1 MNPFWHRFR
10 AASLVV
16 LLAGFAALPGRCPAA
31 ERPAW
36 VHSGM
41 ANASVAVAVGTREF
55 LTGCDEDNVVKLYR
69 AGASGPPLAE
79 FDLTRWL
86 ELHGHPADAD
96 IEGAA
101 RLGDTVYWI
110 GSHSRAKDGR
120 PRPNHERLLATRI
133 REGTNGMT
141 LERVGHP
148 CQSLLGAL
156 LRAPQLAGFHLR
168 EAATKAPEDEGG
180 LNIEGLAATAD
191 GTLLIGFRSPLVG
204 EKALLVPLLNPVE
217 SMQGSPPRLGDPVLL
232 DLGGLGIR
240 DITFT
245 GLEYFVI
252 GGRTGHGG
260 TSHLF
265 RWAGGTAV
273 PEKLERA
280 GLRRLNS
287 EGIANFG
294 TRERPRLLV
303 VSDDGNHPG
312 NQWRPPSLR
321 TFRSL
326 WVEP

>member
-1 MNPFWHRFR
+1 
-10 AASLVV
+10 
-16 LLAGFAALPGRCPAA
+16 
-31 ERPAW
+31 
-36 VHSGM
+36 M
-41 ANASVAVAVGTREF
+41 ANASLAVRVGTNRF
-55 LTGCDEDNVVKLYR
+55 LTGCDEDNVVKLYK
-69 AGASGPPLAE
+69 AGASGSPLAE
-79 FDLTRWL
+79 FNLSRWL

-101 RLGDTVYWI
+101 RVDDTVYWI
-110 GSHSRAKDGR
+110 GSHSRSKDGR
-120 PRPNHERLLATRI
+120 SRPNHERLLATRI
-133 REGTNGMT
+133 HEGTNGVT
-141 LERVGHP
+141 LERIGHP
-148 CQSLLGAL
+148 CQTLLGAL
-156 LRAPQLAGFHLR
+156 LKDPQLARFHLA
-168 EAATKAPEDEGG
+168 EAATKAPEEEGG
-180 LNIEGLAATAD
+180 LNIEGIAAAPD
-191 GTLLIGFRSPLVG
+191 GSLLIGFRSPLVD
-204 EKALLVPLLNPVE
+204 EKALLVPLLNPAECV
-217 SMQGSPPRLGDPVLL
+217 QGVAPRLGEPVLL

-265 RWAGGTAV
+265 RWAGGSAV
-273 PEKLERA
+273 PEKLERS
-280 GLRRLNS
+280 GLRKLNS

-294 TRERPRLLV
+294 TRERPHLLI